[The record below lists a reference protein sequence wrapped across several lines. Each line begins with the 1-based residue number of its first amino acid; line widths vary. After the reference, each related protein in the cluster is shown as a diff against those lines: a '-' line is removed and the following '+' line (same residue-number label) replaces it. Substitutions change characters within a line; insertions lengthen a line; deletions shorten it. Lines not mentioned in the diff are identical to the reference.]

1 MRSDLIRGRGA
12 VAPLVLALS
21 LLAGPAVAQS
31 APSTSDLAALRYY
44 VQQGDQSSV
53 QAELQRLRQIYPDWT
68 PPADL
73 SRIEAEATPT
83 AEIDQIYRL
92 IASGQLDEAQA
103 LITATQARFADWV
116 PPADMRSLLA
126 TARAQQQFDSIVDS
140 DPARAAQLA
149 RTTPALTRCDRIN
162 NVWRL
167 AEAQQKSGQGAQAL
181 GAYRSIVATCPAF
194 PDVYATLQKAD
205 PVAPLDQLDAMF
217 AEAASRFP
225 GQEAALA
232 DLEQQLRAG
241 RGEATVTTAAPATA
255 PAARPGASRQAAAA
269 DPAPRR
275 AAPSAQSSGQSS
287 GQSAGQSSARAP
299 APAPGNAGGA
309 IPMPATAW
317 GRLPVSGDP
326 RLGQMRAAASAGAW
340 QRCLALTPQPRSLDL
355 LNERG
360 WCSLNLDRPME
371 ALSSFAAVA
380 QGRVPAAMARD
391 ARYGMALS
399 YLDMEMTNEAA
410 KIAAATNFT
419 LEQRRA
425 VEGQILTQRA
435 VASYDRQDYLR
446 TIGYLD
452 ALDEMQGGLNRGLGV
467 LRAYAYLNAGK
478 RAQAFRLFEQMHNQ
492 MAGDDTR
499 AGMRASRGGG

>member
-21 LLAGPAVAQS
+21 LLAGSAVAQS

-149 RTTPALTRCDRIN
+149 RTTPTLTRCDRIN

-205 PVAPLDQLDAMF
+205 SVAPLDQLDAMF

-241 RGEATVTTAAPATA
+241 RGEATVATAAPATA

-269 DPAPRR
+269 ADPAPRR
-275 AAPSAQSSGQSS
+275 TAPAAVAPSSQSPARSSAPSA
-287 GQSAGQSSARAP
+287 
-299 APAPGNAGGA
+299 GNVGGA

-317 GRLPVSGDP
+317 RKLPVSGDP

-419 LEQRRA
+419 MEQRRA

-478 RAQAFRLFEQMHNQ
+478 RAQAFQLFEQMHNQ